1 MNIDRAIKIL
11 EEMRDRGVSNVILA
25 AWDGQSFDF
34 DENDY
39 DWEVL
44 AEKANHFVD
53 WSQTHDMIADFIKE
67 EQSDL

>member
-11 EEMRDRGVSNVILA
+11 EEMRNRGVSNIILA

-39 DWEVL
+39 DWEIL
-44 AEKANHFVD
+44 AEKANHFID